1 MSLLKTAGCYFL
13 RSGFIIFN
21 IIKIILNIKRKG
33 CFAKITLFCIK
44 YKNLIDKHKS
54 TQEELAEILGVSR
67 QAISKWESSY
77 FQ

>member
-44 YKNLIDKHKS
+44 YKNLIDKWTKIVYNIY
-54 TQEELAEILGVSR
+54 TVKNGV
-67 QAISKWESSY
+67 
-77 FQ
+77 